1 MPTDPRPQKQRHG
14 GCLCGAVRYV
24 AVGTPINVRVCHCR
38 TCQQATGQA
47 FFARALFLGEAVQI
61 TGETGSI
68 RTSEALVRRFCLKCG
83 TPLLVEREGD
93 PPLIAVALGSLDEPA
108 GLPPAEH
115 VFVSRKLDWLAL
127 DDGLPQ
133 HQEGAAA

>member
-1 MPTDPRPQKQRHG
+1 MHAAPGPERHG

-24 AVGTPINVRVCHCR
+24 ALGAPINVRICHCR

-47 FFARALFLGEAVQI
+47 FFARALYSREAVQVV
-61 TGETGSI
+61 GETGAV

-83 TPLLVEREGD
+83 TPLLAEREGD
-93 PPLIAVALGSLDEPA
+93 RARIAVALGSLDVPA
-108 GLPPAEH
+108 GLPPTAH
-115 VFVSRKLDWLAL
+115 VFVSRKVGWLVL

-133 HQEGAAA
+133 YEEGAT